1 MKVRGIPLV
10 YATSIRPL
18 WCYGSVVATAAT
30 YDPTRVHTALFNGTE
45 MPGGSNWAN
54 GKSISKKAV
63 PSLLASFNGGFR
75 FEHHPGGYFTEGKTV
90 RPLRKGF
97 ATFAISKTGQS
108 TVGVWGDDI
117 RDDGTWKSL
126 RQNLP
131 PIVKN
136 GKSVY
141 ANYPEVDWGQ
151 DHDNKIYNFRSAV
164 CLRTDGLMMFIAVGK
179 VNIRMLADSLIVL
192 GCSTAMELDIN
203 GTWPNFA
210 VYKKFGTSARQGFTI
225 DKRMGDPNRHLKNS
239 TKDFFALFDPETL
252 PVGAVK

>member
-1 MKVRGIPLV
+1 MKVRGVPLV

-30 YDPTRVHTALFNGTE
+30 YDPTRVHTALFNGSE
-45 MPGGSNWAN
+45 MPGGSNWTN
-54 GKSISKKAV
+54 GKKISKKAV

-75 FEHHPGGYFTEGKTV
+75 FEHHPGGYFAEGKTV

-97 ATFAISKTGQS
+97 ATFAISKTGES
-108 TVGVWGDDI
+108 KVGVWGDDI

-151 DHDNKIYNFRSAV
+151 DYDNKVYNFRSAV
-164 CLRTDGLMMFIAVGK
+164 CRRTDGLMMFVAVGK

-203 GTWPNFA
+203 GTWPYFA
-210 VYKKFGTSARQGFTI
+210 IYSDFGKSTRRGFII

-252 PVGAVK
+252 PVRAVK